1 LNRGTDSPSIKKS
14 RPMEEKE
21 CGDTLKKQINIYALW
36 YSRIT
41 RPFTM
46 LSLTGILKKTDMKI
60 TYFQDT
66 DTLLVNFN
74 DNEIDH
80 TKDLN
85 ENVLVELD
93 KNGAV
98 VSMTIEHAQQ
108 QTEIQNFSF
117 NRVENKAV

>member
-1 LNRGTDSPSIKKS
+1 MN
-14 RPMEEKE
+14 
-21 CGDTLKKQINIYALW
+21 
-36 YSRIT
+36 
-41 RPFTM
+41 
-46 LSLTGILKKTDMKI
+46 I
-60 TYFQDT
+60 TYFKDT

-74 DNEIDH
+74 DNEITH

-108 QTEIQNFSF
+108 QTEIQSFSF
-117 NRVENKAV
+117 NQVDKAV